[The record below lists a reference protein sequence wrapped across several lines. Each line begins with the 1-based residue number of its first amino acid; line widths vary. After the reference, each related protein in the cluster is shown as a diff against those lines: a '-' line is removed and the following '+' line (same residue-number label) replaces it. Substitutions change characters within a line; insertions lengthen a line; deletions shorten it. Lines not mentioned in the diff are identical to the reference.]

1 MARKKRAKIQKS
13 NGTTAKIIIIDVHVI
28 KIVELLT
35 ILNIKICPLSNVPV
49 DKKSTKET
57 KNKRIDHVP
66 REPNIIG
73 LWKNFF
79 HNLKHHVKKLLKQFI
94 LIHYNLKQFLL
105 LDRFYLPYER
115 IFKLKF
121 FGVVL
126 LIFFIA

>member
-57 KNKRIDHVP
+57 KNESIDHIP
-66 REPNIIG
+66 REPSIIC
-73 LWKNFF
+73 LWENFF
-79 HNLKHHVKKLLKQFI
+79 HNLSRHVKNLLKNFMFI
-94 LIHYNLKQFLL
+94 YYSLK
-105 LDRFYLPYER
+105 
-115 IFKLKF
+115 
-121 FGVVL
+121 
-126 LIFFIA
+126 